1 MKTKR
6 ILTFVTSL
14 VTTAVFATGILAA
27 RIGSIAPANADEH
40 IPKQAQAGINLTG
53 SHGFDFLVGDWRVHH
68 RRISAVS
75 KKWVEFDGTCSLR
88 LLMNGS
94 ANIEEHAL
102 DSPDGA
108 YRAIGLRSFDQKTGK
123 WSIWWLDSRYLA
135 GPLDPPA
142 QGSFENGVGRFY
154 ADYEQDGKKMIGRL
168 QWSDITA
175 TSAHWEQASS
185 ADGGKT
191 WATNWIM
198 DLTRLNG
205 APKSERA
212 AAGLPGSHDFAFLEG
227 AWRVGHR
234 YIRVQPDGQE
244 WAQAQGTCEHH
255 ELYNGWANVEDYVI
269 NSSSGANH
277 AVALRSYN
285 PNTGQW
291 TIWWL
296 DGRAPS
302 EIPTPM
308 QGRFENGVGTFF
320 GSTTLNDKPVRVRF
334 TWSDTASASPRW
346 QQAYSYD
353 DGKTWETVWVMEF
366 QRGA

>member
-6 ILTFVTSL
+6 VLTFVTSL
-14 VTTAVFATGILAA
+14 VTTAVFGLGILAA
-27 RIGSIAPANADEH
+27 TIGSIASAHAEEH
-40 IPKQAQAGINLTG
+40 IPKPAQAGINLTG

-75 KKWVEFDGTCSLR
+75 KKWVEFDGTCSL
-88 LLMNGS
+88 
-94 ANIEEHAL
+94 
-102 DSPDGA
+102 
-108 YRAIGLRSFDQKTGK
+108 
-123 WSIWWLDSRYLA
+123 
-135 GPLDPPA
+135 LDPPA

-175 TSAHWEQASS
+175 TSAHWEQAGST
-185 ADGGKT
+185 DGGKT

-205 APKSERA
+205 APKPEQA
-212 AAGLPGSHDFAFLEG
+212 AADLPGSHDFAFLEG
-227 AWRVGHR
+227 AWHVGHR
-234 YIRVQPDGQE
+234 YIRVKPDGQE
-244 WAQAQGTCEHH
+244 WAQAHGTCDHH

-269 NSSSGANH
+269 NSSSGTNQ

-302 EIPTPM
+302 EIPT
-308 QGRFENGVGTFF
+308 FF
-320 GSTTLNDKPVRVRF
+320 CSTTLNDKPVRVRF

-366 QRGA
+366 RRGA